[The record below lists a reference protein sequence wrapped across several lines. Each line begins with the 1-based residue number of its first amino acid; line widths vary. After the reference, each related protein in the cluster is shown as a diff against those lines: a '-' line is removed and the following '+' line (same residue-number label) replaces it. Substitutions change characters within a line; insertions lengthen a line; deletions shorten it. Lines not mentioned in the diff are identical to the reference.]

1 MIILF
6 LAAVSIAKASLYS
19 GAEEVILVVNK
30 VFIINL
36 TITDVMKK
44 HHHLVFSILCNRFA
58 ASQNVTVWKK
68 LSHAHV
74 TKTQAFR

>member
-1 MIILF
+1 MLILF

-30 VFIINL
+30 VFITNL
-36 TITDVMKK
+36 TIYDVMNISAT
-44 HHHLVFSILCNRFA
+44 VFSILCFRCA

-68 LSHAHV
+68 LSHAHAMR
-74 TKTQAFR
+74 TQASR

>member
-1 MIILF
+1 MLILI
-6 LAAVSIAKASLYS
+6 LTSVSIAQASLYS

-44 HHHLVFSILCNRFA
+44 HHHLVFIILCYRFA
-58 ASQNVTVWKK
+58 VSQNVTVWKK
-68 LSHAHV
+68 LSHAHA